1 MTPHTP
7 ILRVVGGSDDVPR
20 AATASDAPT
29 GQTWVMAAL
38 PFEESLSDVLDAWA
52 RHGIAAGH
60 SDRTIGSRRY
70 TVLRLATAGIDP
82 LTADREDLT
91 RWLAELTDRTG
102 GPAKRS
108 SRATYRA
115 QLRAFYSWLQDVGRR
130 DDDPSARLPRPRVSQ
145 GQPRPLS
152 QEDVERVLAA
162 CSDPRARQTKAYMIL
177 AAYAGL
183 RVHEIAK
190 FRGEDIEGHDLR
202 VIGKGGHEATVPLHP
217 RVQALADRMRA
228 DGWWFPSDAPS
239 GHVHRC
245 SVSSAISRAMHR
257 AGVAGTPHAARHFY
271 GTQVLRA
278 SGGDLRTAQRALR
291 HQSITSTAIYT
302 QVADDTLRH
311 AIEGIPAA

>member
-1 MTPHTP
+1 M
-7 ILRVVGGSDDVPR
+7 PR
-20 AATASDAPT
+20 GDTQWT
-29 GQTWVMAAL
+29 GTNGQTWVMAAL
-38 PFEESLSDVLDAWA
+38 PFDESLSDVLDAWA
-52 RHGIAAGH
+52 RYGLAAGH
-60 SDRTIGSRRY
+60 SERTISSRRY
-70 TVLRLATAGIDP
+70 TIQRLAASGVDP
-82 LTADREDLT
+82 LTADREALT
-91 RWLAELTDRTG
+91 RWLSELTDRQG
-102 GPAKRS
+102 NPAKRS
-108 SRATYRA
+108 SKATYRA
-115 QLRAFYSWLQDVGRR
+115 QIRAFYTWLLDVGRR
-130 DDDPSARLPRPRVSQ
+130 ADDPSAKLPRPRVSQ

-152 QEDVERVLAA
+152 QEDVERILAA
-162 CSDPRARQTKAYMIL
+162 CSDPRARQTRAYVVL

-217 RVQALADRMRA
+217 RVEALAARMPRR
-228 DGWWFPSDAPS
+228 GWWFPSDSPS

-245 SVSSAISRAMHR
+245 SVSSAISRAMKR
-257 AGVAGTPHAARHFY
+257 ADVGGTPHAARHFY

-291 HQSITSTAIYT
+291 HRSVSSTAIYT